1 MGSKAPVFISLVL
14 MLLPLLLLA
23 GNTDIFIIVSFI
35 ILFVLSTDNVLFVLK
50 SKENKELIEEIDRMK
65 KEFESIAAL
74 NIKRL
79 ELGFKTVKVIFIY
92 TFVVT
97 LLFILKLN
105 PLLFF
110 LSVLV
115 LFFSVVELK
124 NYRHKSIN
132 QISFVSS
139 IINLIYL
146 AGIVLTK
153 YVL

>member
-1 MGSKAPVFISLVL
+1 MGVKAPVFISLVL
-14 MLLPLLLLA
+14 IILPLLLFA
-23 GNTDIFIIVSFI
+23 GNTDIFVAVSFI
-35 ILFVLSTDNVLFVLK
+35 ILFILSADTILFSLK
-50 SKENKELIEEIDRMK
+50 SKENKELIEELERMK
-65 KEFESIAAL
+65 KEFEKTAVV

-79 ELGFKTVKVIFIY
+79 ELGFKTIKVIFIS

-97 LLFILKLN
+97 LLFILNVN

-124 NYRHKSIN
+124 NYSHKSIN
-132 QISFVSS
+132 AISFVSS

-153 YVL
+153 YVF